1 MRLIDLSR
9 EIFHRSPSY
18 PSHPPTVV
26 GTWVTHEERREMS
39 GGASG
44 STSMYFSMSDH
55 GTTHLDAPRHF
66 DESPGALGIDEFPL
80 EKCYVMG
87 ICLDFRHISPR
98 AEIGVSEMERPR
110 IQEAGVSVS
119 SCGTVLLCT
128 GHHARTYPFH
138 LTTTDNPGVNRA
150 PREWLARAGAVTFGI
165 DSMPSGSREGMR
177 TTATCTGLAQ
187 LASPTCESFCNLDRI
202 DFGKGLFRFIGFPR
216 KIRKRLGRADDGRSP
231 CWMNDDFWGFPGDSE

>member
-66 DESPGALGIDEFPL
+66 DESPGAFGIDEFPL

-87 ICLDFRHISPR
+87 ICLDFRHIPPK
-98 AEIGVSEMERPR
+98 AEIGVSEMEAAA
-110 IQEAGVSVS
+110 QEAGVPVPRG
-119 SCGTVLLCT
+119 GTVLLCT
-128 GHHARTYPFH
+128 GHHARTYPGPAYY
-138 LTTTDNPGVNRA
+138 TDNPGVNRA
-150 PREWLARAGAVTFGI
+150 ATEWLARAGAVTFGI
-165 DSMPSGSREGMR
+165 DSMRPGPEGSVNSDVHRACAELSITHM
-177 TTATCTGLAQ
+177 
-187 LASPTCESFCNLDRI
+187 ESLCNLEELI
-202 DFGKGLFRFIGFPR
+202 GKGLFRFIGFPL
-216 KIRKRLGRADDGRSP
+216 KIRNGSGGPIRAVAVLD
-231 CWMNDDFWGFPGDSE
+231 E

>member
-80 EKCYVMG
+80 EKCYVIG

-98 AEIGVSEMERPR
+98 AEIGVSEMEAAV
-110 IQEAGVSVS
+110 QEAGVSVPRG
-119 SCGTVLLCT
+119 GTVLLCT
-128 GHHARTYPFH
+128 GHHARTYPGP
-138 LTTTDNPGVNRA
+138 TYYTDNPGVNRA
-150 PREWLARAGAVTFGI
+150 ATEWLARAGAVTFGI
-165 DSMPSGSREGMR
+165 DSMRPGPEGSVNSDVHRACAELGITHM
-177 TTATCTGLAQ
+177 
-187 LASPTCESFCNLDRI
+187 ESLCNLEELI
-202 DFGKGLFRFIGFPR
+202 GKGLFRFIGFPL
-216 KIRKRLGRADDGRSP
+216 KIRNGSGGPIRAVAVLD
-231 CWMNDDFWGFPGDSE
+231 E

>member
-98 AEIGVSEMERPR
+98 AEIGVSEMEAAV
-110 IQEAGVSVS
+110 QEAGVSVPRG
-119 SCGTVLLCT
+119 GTVLLCT
-128 GHHARTYPFH
+128 GHHARTYPGPAYY
-138 LTTTDNPGVNRA
+138 TDNPGVNRA
-150 PREWLARAGAVTFGI
+150 ATEWVARAGAVTFGI
-165 DSMPSGSREGMR
+165 DSMRPGPEGSVNSDVHRACAELGITHM
-177 TTATCTGLAQ
+177 
-187 LASPTCESFCNLDRI
+187 ESLCNLEELI
-202 DFGKGLFRFIGFPR
+202 GKGLFRFIGFPL
-216 KIRKRLGRADDGRSP
+216 KIRNGSGGPIRAVAVLD
-231 CWMNDDFWGFPGDSE
+231 E

>member
-18 PSHPPTVV
+18 PSHPPTIV

-87 ICLDFRHISPR
+87 VCLDFRHIAPK
-98 AEIGVSEMERPR
+98 AEIGVSEMEAAVE
-110 IQEAGVSVS
+110 QAGVPVPRG
-119 SCGTVLLCT
+119 GTVLLCT
-128 GHHARTYPFH
+128 GHHARTYPGPAYY
-138 LTTTDNPGVNRA
+138 TDNPGVNRA
-150 PREWLARAGAVTFGI
+150 ATEWLARAGAVTFGI
-165 DSMPSGSREGMR
+165 DSMRPGPEGSVNSDVHRACAELGITHM
-177 TTATCTGLAQ
+177 
-187 LASPTCESFCNLDRI
+187 ESLCNLEELI
-202 DFGKGLFRFIGFPR
+202 GKGLFRFIGFPL
-216 KIRKRLGRADDGRSP
+216 KIRNGSGGPMRAVAVLD
-231 CWMNDDFWGFPGDSE
+231 E

>member
-98 AEIGVSEMERPR
+98 AEIGVSEMEAAA
-110 IQEAGVSVS
+110 QEAGVPVPKG
-119 SCGTVLLCT
+119 GTVLLCT
-128 GHHARTYPFH
+128 GHHARTYPGPAYY
-138 LTTTDNPGVNRA
+138 TDNPGVNRA
-150 PREWLARAGAVTFGI
+150 ATEWLARAGAVTFGI
-165 DSMPSGSREGMR
+165 DSMRPGPEGSVNSDVHRACAELGITHM
-177 TTATCTGLAQ
+177 
-187 LASPTCESFCNLDRI
+187 ESLCSLEELI
-202 DFGKGLFRFIGFPR
+202 GKGLFRFIGFPL
-216 KIRKRLGRADDGRSP
+216 KIRNGSGGPIRAVAVLD
-231 CWMNDDFWGFPGDSE
+231 E